1 MPIPRPGILDLPC
14 YPPAEHSGPGAPR
27 PIQLASNECAA
38 EPSPLA
44 IAAFWEAAANLR
56 RYPDPGTGLIVEALA
71 AHHRLD
77 AARIACGAG
86 SEELIY
92 LLARAYCGEGDEVVL
107 AEYGYMLFRIA
118 AQLAGATPVL
128 VRGPGLAPDLAAMVK
143 AITQRTRLIFLAN
156 PNNPTGH
163 CLPATQI
170 EALWR
175 QLPEHVLLVL
185 DAAYAEYVTHED
197 YDSGLA
203 LASRAA
209 NVVVLRTFSKVYGL
223 ASLRIGWAYAPGPI
237 TDVLRRSR
245 PPTSV
250 SGPAQAAAAAAV
262 QDQTHVAR
270 IATENARVR
279 AHFAAELVRCGLEP
293 VSSEANFILARF
305 PGNEAA
311 AAVYARLK
319 SRSIIARPMHAYGLG
334 QFLRFTIGSREEMD
348 TAAKALSSP

>member
-1 MPIPRPGILDLPC
+1 MPIPRPGILDLPS
-14 YPPAEHSGPGAPR
+14 YPPAERLGPGAPR

-44 IAAFWEAAANLR
+44 IAAFWKAAANLR
-56 RYPDPGTGLIVEALA
+56 RYPDPGAGLIVEALA

-77 AARIACGAG
+77 AARIVCGAG

-92 LLARAYCGEGDEVVL
+92 LLARAYCDESDEVVL

-128 VRGPGLAPDLAAMVK
+128 VRGPGLAPDLATMVK

-163 CLPATQI
+163 CPPAAQI

-175 QLPEHVLLVL
+175 PKHVLLVL
-185 DAAYAEYVTHED
+185 DAANAEYVTHED
-197 YDSGLA
+197 YASGLA

-223 ASLRIGWAYAPGPI
+223 ASLRIGAYAPGPI

-262 QDQTHVAR
+262 QDQAHVSR

-279 AHFAAELVRCGLEP
+279 AYFAEELVRCGLEP
-293 VSSEANFILARF
+293 ISSEANIILARF

-319 SRSIIARPMHAYGLG
+319 LRSIIARPMHAYGLG
-334 QFLRFTIGSREEMD
+334 QLLRFTIDSCEEMD